1 MEKLPLTST
10 THCHPSQVIFND
22 YTGPI
27 LQCCSRIKTAI
38 HLVMMITL
46 AVILPAPNIQHSN
59 ILTHPVT
66 ITAKVAVTHTIP
78 TITVK
83 NTTTVVEVLAGR
95 AISTTH
101 LIPAP
106 TMMKK
111 AIPYLTD
118 AHLAWMQTNVIATI
132 LLKIWMLMPSK
143 VDDYIADQAASTLPE
158 RDGPIE
164 QMTVITIMTQLVHLP
179 CPSEKQDRLPP
190 QAVQNQR
197 GRKPLPLLT
206 KGMPLLSLNSYF
218 PHWSTS

>member
-1 MEKLPLTST
+1 
-10 THCHPSQVIFND
+10 
-22 YTGPI
+22 
-27 LQCCSRIKTAI
+27 
-38 HLVMMITL
+38 MITL
-46 AVILPAPNIQHSN
+46 TVVLPAPNIQCSYV
-59 ILTHPVT
+59 LTHPVT
-66 ITAKVAVTHTIP
+66 ITAKVAVPDAIP

-83 NTTTVVEVLAGR
+83 NTTTIPKVLTGG

-101 LIPAP
+101 LTPAP

-111 AIPYLTD
+111 VIPYLAD
-118 AHLAWMQTNVIATI
+118 AHLVRMQIDVVTTI
-132 LLKIWMLMPSK
+132 LLKIWMLTHSK
-143 VDDYIADQAASTLPE
+143 VDDYIADQVASTLPE
-158 RDGPIE
+158 RDVPIE

-206 KGMPLLSLNSYF
+206 KGMPLSSLNSYF